1 MKFGLRE
8 IPEMV
13 PEMVTGFALEP
24 EIRTLKISGTEGLM
38 IANFVS

>member
-1 MKFGLRE
+1 MKFGLWK
-8 IPEMV
+8 I

-24 EIRTLKISGTEGLM
+24 QMRTLKISGTEELM